1 MQMASGLAMA
11 CDCCGL
17 GEQGLDRQQAWA
29 SVEAKVLSRPFR
41 QLDAPMHMR
50 IAALACQ
57 ETTPAISKWVLR
69 WLQGITEGGH
79 RKRTTVCWFLCILAR
94 FLPQAWHMIFVWA
107 GDSTNMWIAWRS
119 PDCNGLGDRC
129 AMRPWPWH
137 AWDTFR
143 CAGSPHQE
151 LQSGRLTRFA
161 SRNSTQH
168 RQDGLGF
175 GPGSRLQP
183 APRPGSS
190 LRSEDADSLGT
201 WTVHSM
207 NPMRQ
212 ERTIPCALRLWCLLD
227 KHPER
232 ADTHPASSEQWV

>member
-1 MQMASGLAMA
+1 MDPGEVSSAGLAHEFGVGRGFYKHYMQMASGLAMA

-161 SRNSTQH
+161 PRNSTQH

-175 GPGSRLQP
+175 GPGSRL
-183 APRPGSS
+183 A
-190 LRSEDADSLGT
+190 ACT
-201 WTVHSM
+201 
-207 NPMRQ
+207 
-212 ERTIPCALRLWCLLD
+212 
-227 KHPER
+227 
-232 ADTHPASSEQWV
+232 

>member
-1 MQMASGLAMA
+1 MAGP
-11 CDCCGL
+11 
-17 GEQGLDRQQAWA
+17 QW
-29 SVEAKVLSRPFR
+29 LSRDPSQRLSAF
-41 QLDAPMHMR
+41 
-50 IAALACQ
+50 
-57 ETTPAISKWVLR
+57 
-69 WLQGITEGGH
+69 
-79 RKRTTVCWFLCILAR
+79 
-94 FLPQAWHMIFVWA
+94 WA

-129 AMRPWPWH
+129 ALRPWPWH

-161 SRNSTQH
+161 PRNSTQH
-168 RQDGLGF
+168 QQDGLGF

-212 ERTIPCALRLWCLLD
+212 ERTIPCALLSVFGVCWTNVPKQALIRPL
-227 KHPER
+227 
-232 ADTHPASSEQWV
+232 AAGEQ

>member
-1 MQMASGLAMA
+1 MNPKLKPAMRCAYAHAHSCTSLPGNHSRDLQMGAAAAAG
-11 CDCCGL
+11 
-17 GEQGLDRQQAWA
+17 DR
-29 SVEAKVLSRPFR
+29 L
-41 QLDAPMHMR
+41 
-50 IAALACQ
+50 
-57 ETTPAISKWVLR
+57 
-69 WLQGITEGGH
+69 
-79 RKRTTVCWFLCILAR
+79 RTTVCWFLCILAR

-129 AMRPWPWH
+129 ALRPWPWH

-161 SRNSTQH
+161 PRNSTQH
-168 RQDGLGF
+168 QQDGLGF

-190 LRSEDADSLGT
+190 LRSEDADSLGAQPGRH
-201 WTVHSM
+201 WRKGPSSSDKRARSSR
-207 NPMRQ
+207 PPDS
-212 ERTIPCALRLWCLLD
+212 IPCRALHFGRCTAAETQRGML
-227 KHPER
+227 HPQNWR
-232 ADTHPASSEQWV
+232 